1 MATIEVKVPD
11 IGNFKGVPVIE
22 VMVKVGDVVSKDQ
35 SLVTLESDKATMEVP
50 SNAAGT
56 IRELRVSRQS
66 ERQGR
71 LIDADETASMER
83 KKREGYF

>member
-1 MATIEVKVPD
+1 LQT
-11 IGNFKGVPVIE
+11 
-22 VMVKVGDVVSKDQ
+22 
-35 SLVTLESDKATMEVP
+35 
-50 SNAAGT
+50 
-56 IRELRVSRQS
+56 SRQS